1 MAFKFLTGA
10 AALAKKIKKVDK
22 KPSDR
27 KRKKAIDSYKD
38 TDNRKKLY
46 NPDKKNK
53 VSRDITRNKFKDIL
67 DKHLRK

>member
-10 AALAKKIKKVDK
+10 AALAKKIKKVNK
-22 KPSDR
+22 KPSNR

-46 NPDKKNK
+46 NPDK
-53 VSRDITRNKFKDIL
+53 RIKFLGI
-67 DKHLRK
+67 